1 VGVREWLIPQDQ
13 VFFDLFEELAD
24 TVVEAAEL
32 LVQVLETEKSPV
44 ECCPAMKEIEHRG
57 DTITH
62 RIYHH
67 LNRTFITPLEPDEI
81 SSVASVLDDVLDCIE
96 GSVQKMRVYGVEH
109 PDDVM
114 RQLAKLI
121 QLSAVEVREAIFGLR
136 TLKNPRDVDARV
148 IEINR
153 LENLAD
159 DVLGHAFMDLFR
171 TNDPIRIL
179 KLKDVYEE
187 LERATDRCETVANI
201 ISDIVIRHT

>member
-1 VGVREWLIPQDQ
+1 VGLREVLIPQDQ

-24 TVVEAAEL
+24 IVVEAADL
-32 LVQVLETEKSPV
+32 LVRFTESGTNPV
-44 ECCPAMKEIEHRG
+44 ECCPRMKELEHAG

-62 RIYHH
+62 QVYYH
-67 LNRTFITPLEPDEI
+67 LNRTFITPLEPEEI
-81 SSVASVLDDVLDCIE
+81 SRLASVLDDVLDCVE
-96 GSVQKMRVYGVEH
+96 GSVQKMRVYGVEES
-109 PDDVM
+109 DDVM

-121 QLSAVEVREAIFGLR
+121 QLSAVELQGAIRGLR
-136 TLKNPRDVDARV
+136 KLKNAKDVSERV

-171 TNDPIRIL
+171 TNDAIRIL